1 VCCGRLSST
10 AAGDTLMHY
19 LAGLLAGT
27 RQFSEASSER
37 LDADITALEA
47 FFAQY
52 LKPDKVV
59 IQCATCQIHNI
70 VVRV

>member
-1 VCCGRLSST
+1 MPACACRLSST

-27 RQFSEASSER
+27 KQFSEASSGR
-37 LDADITALEA
+37 LDADIAALEA

-52 LKPDKVV
+52 LKPDKVPP
-59 IQCATCQIHNI
+59 
-70 VVRV
+70 